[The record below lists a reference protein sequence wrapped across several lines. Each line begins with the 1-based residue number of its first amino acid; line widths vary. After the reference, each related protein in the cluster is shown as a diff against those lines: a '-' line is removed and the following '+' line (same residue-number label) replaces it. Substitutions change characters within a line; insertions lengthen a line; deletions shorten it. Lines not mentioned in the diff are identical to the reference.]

1 MMVNLTSDKSHP
13 IVTFDVRL
21 TDERGGGVVVGQ
33 NILCHL
39 PSRRVKWTVKL

>member
-1 MMVNLTSDKSHP
+1 MVNLTLDKSHP
-13 IVTFDVRL
+13 IVTFDVSL
-21 TDERGGGVVVGQ
+21 TDEGGGVVVGQ